1 MRRNKENDCLSFFFL
16 FCTFLL
22 FCERARG
29 AFWCADDLVCNVLY
43 NVNRSLCKTDHDAFC
58 EGPRMTLIS
67 NL

>member
-1 MRRNKENDCLSFFFL
+1 MIAYHFFPFFVH
-16 FCTFLL
+16 FCCFVRGLG
-22 FCERARG
+22 G
-29 AFWCADDLVCNVLY
+29 AFWCADDHVCNVLY